1 MQRIISTTI
10 EKYKRIDCLINNAGT
25 HPPHATIDNI
35 SSEQFNSLININ
47 LTGYFRFCKFALP
60 SLRKVQGCIINMASL
75 VAELGDYHGVEYSAS
90 KGGIVSMTKALAV
103 DEAEHHVR
111 VNSVSP
117 GNIRTPLL
125 DYMCSLEPDPKK
137 ALKDCDNTQIL
148 GNIGEGRDVAMA
160 CLYLAADA
168 PFVTGTN
175 LNVSGGAEVT
185 GANKGIGYAV
195 VQALCKQFDGDVLL
209 TGRSEERCKAAVA
222 ELQKQGMSPKYHQLD
237 IDDQASI
244 NKLRDF
250 VKEQYGGIDV
260 LVNNAGIA
268 FKQSATES
276 FGEQARVSCGTNFT
290 GTLNVCNTLFPLLRP
305 HARVS
310 NVSSFVSQMTISKC
324 SKEIQEKFKNPSITM
339 DQLKGLMQQF
349 IDAAQ
354 TGSHQKQGFADWSY
368 GMSKVGVT
376 VMSFIQQR
384 ELNSDPR
391 EDIVVNACD
400 PGYVDTDMTSH
411 KGTKTVEQGADTPV
425 YVAMLPPGTTSPKG
439 DFVSDRTIKKW
450 G

>member
-1 MQRIISTTI
+1 
-10 EKYKRIDCLINNAGT
+10 
-25 HPPHATIDNI
+25 
-35 SSEQFNSLININ
+35 
-47 LTGYFRFCKFALP
+47 
-60 SLRKVQGCIINMASL
+60 
-75 VAELGDYHGVEYSAS
+75 
-90 KGGIVSMTKALAV
+90 MTK
-103 DEAEHHVR
+103 R
-111 VNSVSP
+111 VA
-117 GNIRTPLL
+117 I
-125 DYMCSLEPDPKK
+125 
-137 ALKDCDNTQIL
+137 
-148 GNIGEGRDVAMA
+148 
-160 CLYLAADA
+160 
-168 PFVTGTN
+168 
-175 LNVSGGAEVT
+175 VT
-185 GANKGIGYAV
+185 GANKGIGYAI

-222 ELQKQGMSPKYHQLD
+222 ELQKQGLSPKYHQLD
-237 IDDQASI
+237 LDDQASI

-324 SKEIQEKFKNPSITM
+324 SKEIQEKFTNPSLTM
-339 DQLKGLMQQF
+339 DQLESLMQQF

-354 TGSHQKQGFADWSY
+354 TGSHQKQGFADSSY

-400 PGYVDTDMTSH
+400 PGYVDTDMSSH

-425 YVAMLPPGTTSPKG
+425 YVAMLPLGTTSPKG